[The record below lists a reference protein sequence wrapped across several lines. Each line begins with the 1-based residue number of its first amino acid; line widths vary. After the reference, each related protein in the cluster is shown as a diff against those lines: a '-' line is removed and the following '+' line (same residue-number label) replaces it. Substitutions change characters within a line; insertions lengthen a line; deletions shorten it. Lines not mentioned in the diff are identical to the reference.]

1 MIGHDTQMRDWLSI
15 AISSRTSS
23 IMRGVRRSQPKPKD
37 LKERLDA
44 LEQAQQLKTLIGQD
58 PY

>member
-15 AISSRTSS
+15 AISSRTST
-23 IMRGVRRSQPKPKD
+23 IMRGVRQSRPKPKD

>member
-1 MIGHDTQMRDWLSI
+1 MIGHDTQMRDWLNV
-15 AISSRTSS
+15 AISARNNTL
-23 IMRGVRRSQPKPKD
+23 MRGLRRAPPRSKD
-37 LKERLDA
+37 LKKRLDA